1 MITEHLEELLAAALA
16 AARRDGAV
24 PPGEA
29 AIELERPKRKEHG
42 DWATNL
48 ALKLASGGA
57 DPRRIA
63 QALVERLP
71 ASELVASVEL
81 AGPGFLNFKLAPAWL
96 HDVVRRAATDEGFGR
111 SALGA
116 GTRVNVEYVSANP
129 TGPLSVV
136 GGRHAAYGDAL
147 ANLLEAT
154 GHEVTREF
162 YINDAGRQ
170 VRLFGES
177 VAARYLQLHGRPAEL
192 PEDGYEGDY
201 VIDLARSLAAQHGDR
216 YVDVDPDER
225 VRVFTELAVEAMVAQ
240 MRASLERFGT
250 SYDLWFSEHSLHDR
264 GEVAAAV
271 DKLRAAG
278 VVEERDGALWLLSSR
293 YGDDRDRVIVRA
305 NGEPTYLGADCAY
318 LVDKFARGFD
328 HLIYVWGADHH
339 GTVPRLLAAADA
351 LGFGRERVEVL
362 LVQIVTLLTEG
373 GALKGSKRKG
383 VIVTLDELIDEVGR
397 DAARYT
403 FLSRSIDAPLEFDI
417 AAVKRQAP
425 DNPVYHVQYAHARI
439 CSVLRKAGEQGLE
452 ADVTGAPLELLTHPS
467 EDELMRK
474 LAAFEETVP
483 EAAELRAPQRIT
495 RYAEELATVFSAFYR
510 DCRVVS
516 EDRALSV
523 ARLTLCEAARKT
535 IARALGLLGVSAPE
549 RM

>member
-1 MITEHLEELLAAALA
+1 VITEHLEELLAAALA

-425 DNPVYHVQYAHARI
+425 DNPVYYVQYAHARI

>member
-1 MITEHLEELLAAALA
+1 MITEHLRALLATALA
-16 AARRDGAV
+16 AAARDGFV
-24 PPGEA
+24 PSAEVG
-29 AIELERPKRKEHG
+29 IELERPKRREHG
-42 DWATNL
+42 DWATNV
-48 ALKLASGGA
+48 ALKLASKQIS
-57 DPRRIA
+57 PRQVA
-63 QALVERLP
+63 EALIERLP
-71 ASELVASVEL
+71 PSELVAAVEL
-81 AGPGFLNFKLAPAWL
+81 AGPGFLNFRLAPAWL
-96 HDVVRRAATDEGFGR
+96 HDVVRRAAGDEGFGR
-111 SALGA
+111 STRGA
-116 GTRVNVEYVSANP
+116 GNKVNIEYVSANP

-162 YINDAGRQ
+162 YVNDAGRQ

-177 VAARYLQLHGRPAEL
+177 VAARYLQLYGRAAEL
-192 PEDGYEGDY
+192 PEEGYEGDY
-201 VIDLARSLAAQHGDR
+201 VVDIARAIAKEHGDS
-216 YVDVDPDER
+216 YLGAEPEER
-225 VRVFTELAVEAMVAQ
+225 ARIFSRLAVEAMVAQ
-240 MRASLERFGT
+240 MKASLERFGT
-250 SYDLWFSEHSLHDR
+250 TYDLWFSEHSLHDR
-264 GEVAAAV
+264 GEIEAAV

-278 VVEERDGALWLLSSR
+278 VIEERDGALWFLSTR

-305 NGEPTYLGADCAY
+305 SGEPTYLGADCAY
-318 LVDKFARGFD
+318 LIDKFARGFD

-351 LGFGRERVEVL
+351 LGLGRERVEVL

-383 VIVTLDELIDEVGR
+383 IIVTLDELIDEVGR

-425 DNPVYHVQYAHARI
+425 DNPVYYVQYAHARI
-439 CSVLRKAGEQGLE
+439 CSILRRAEEQGHGLDI
-452 ADVTGAPLELLTHPS
+452 AGAPLELLNHPS

-474 LAAFEETVP
+474 LAAYEETVP

-495 RYAEELATVFSAFYR
+495 RYAEELAATFSAFYR

-516 EDRALSV
+516 EDRSLSS
-523 ARLTLCEAARKT
+523 ARLVLCQATRRT

-549 RM
+549 KM